1 MVGVV
6 SAVGDEPTDRPGK
19 IEKSSGDSDVV
30 DVARGQQQNAR
41 APLLIGQRVELARP
55 PAARMA
61 DGLEERPPFPP
72 AAERCALM
80 WVLSIAAVP

>member
-6 SAVGDEPTDRPGK
+6 SAICDEPSDRPGQV
-19 IEKSSGDSDVV
+19 EQGSGDGDVV
-30 DVARGQQQNAR
+30 DVAGRQQQDAG
-41 APLLIGQRVELARP
+41 ASLLIGQRVELARAA
-55 PAARMA
+55 AARVA

>member
-6 SAVGDEPTDRPGK
+6 SAICDEPMDRSGK
-19 IEKSSGDSDVV
+19 IEKGGSDGDVV
-30 DVARGQQQNAR
+30 DVAGGQQQDAR
-41 APLLIGQRVELARP
+41 TPFLVGQRVELARP
-55 PAARMA
+55 APARVA
-61 DGLEERPPFPP
+61 DGLDERPPFPP